1 MSRKSLLFGLAV
13 MGAAVPYSA
22 LVVFL
27 VRYGVDLS
35 RLGHEVF
42 ASPGATFFALD
53 VVMGAV
59 SLIVV
64 VLTDTTRGWPR
75 WPPIVATLLI
85 GPSCAW
91 PLYLGLRET
100 RTVTP
105 A

>member
-1 MSRKSLLFGLAV
+1 MSRRSLLFGLAV
-13 MGAAVPYSA
+13 LGAVVPYSA

-27 VRYGVDLS
+27 VRYGLDLS
-35 RLGHEVF
+35 RLVHQVF

-53 VVMGAV
+53 VVVGAV

-64 VLTDTTRGWPR
+64 VLTDSTRDCPR
-75 WPPIVATLLI
+75 WPPIVATLII

-100 RTVTP
+100 RTLTH